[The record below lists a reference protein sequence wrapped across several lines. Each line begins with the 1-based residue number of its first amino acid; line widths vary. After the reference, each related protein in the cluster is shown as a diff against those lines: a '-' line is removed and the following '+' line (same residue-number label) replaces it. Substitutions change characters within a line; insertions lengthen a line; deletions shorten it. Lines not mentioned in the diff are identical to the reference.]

1 MSTLVFDEKVK
12 GWVSFFGYTPEWMIS
27 VGSRFYTFKNANLYE
42 HDTNTQRG
50 NFYGNPN
57 DAVVTTIIND
67 AISDDKV
74 YKTVILEGNKAWE
87 TSFVTNY
94 TGGTIKESEYNN
106 RESRW
111 FAHIR
116 KNENEA
122 DLSGSAAQG
131 IGSSDSTTATT
142 ATFLLKPTNVY
153 VGDTLFQIA
162 TGNTP
167 QEVGEIQ
174 SISDKTITLTNVINA
189 PAQNTFMFAKKNARI
204 DGAEIRGRFLE
215 ITLRSDETDFIEC
228 FAVNVRAIKSY
239 L

>member
-1 MSTLVFDEKVK
+1 MKECLLSVICFINNRI
-12 GWVSFFGYTPEWMIS
+12 IS
-27 VGSRFYTFKNANLYE
+27 SHLYHAFANC
-42 HDTNTQRG
+42 
-50 NFYGNPN
+50 
-57 DAVVTTIIND
+57 AVPFALIIF
-67 AISDDKV
+67 
-74 YKTVILEGNKAWE
+74 
-87 TSFVTNY
+87 TSV
-94 TGGTIKESEYNN
+94 YNN

-131 IGSSDSTTATT
+131 VGASDSTTATT
-142 ATFLLKPTNVY
+142 ATFLLKPTNIY
-153 VGDTLFQIA
+153 VGDTLFQI
-162 TGNTP
+162 TGGNTP
-167 QEVGEIQ
+167 QEVGEVQ

>member
-12 GWVSFFGYTPEWMIS
+12 GWVSFFSYTPEWMIS
-27 VGSRFYTFKNANLYE
+27 VGSRFYSFKNANLYE
-42 HDTNTQRG
+42 HDTNMQRG
-50 NFYGNPN
+50 NFYDTPN
-57 DAVVTTIIND
+57 DAVVTTVIND

-116 KNENEA
+116 KNENQT
-122 DLSGSAAQG
+122 DYSGSAAQG
-131 IGSSDSTTATT
+131 IGESDSVTTTT
-142 ATFLLKPTNVY
+142 VTFLLKPTNVY
-153 VGDTLFQIA
+153 VGDTLFQVV
-162 TGNTP
+162 GNSA

-174 SISDKTITLTNVINA
+174 SISDKTITLIDVDNVPI
-189 PAQNTFMFAKKNARI
+189 QNVFMFAKKNARI
-204 DGAEIRGRFLE
+204 DGAEIRGRYLE
-215 ITLRSDETDFIEC
+215 ITLRSDKTDFIEC
-228 FAVNVRAIKSY
+228 FAINVRAIKSH